1 MPCSRSLR
9 PCAYLFPARAH
20 PYLARNASSRKQER
34 EFAGPMD
41 FILLRSQVMK
51 MRVPLLLT
59 ALLLLAADAPKDDAK
74 KEQDKFQGTWKPV
87 SAERNGEKAAPE
99 AVEKLR
105 VLFAGDKLS
114 MKDSDQAAREVATFK
129 LDPAAKVKTI
139 DLMLTSGPEKG
150 KTSLGI
156 YAWDGDNMKLCIA
169 KPGSDRP
176 TEFGT
181 KAGSDQLLLVLK
193 KEK

>member
-1 MPCSRSLR
+1 
-9 PCAYLFPARAH
+9 
-20 PYLARNASSRKQER
+20 
-34 EFAGPMD
+34 MD

-51 MRVPLLLT
+51 MRLPLLLT
-59 ALLLLAADAPKDDAK
+59 ALLLLAADAPKEDAK

-87 SAERNGEKAAPE
+87 TAERNGENAAPE
-99 AVEKLR
+99 AMEKLR

-114 MKDSDQAAREVATFK
+114 MRDSDQGPREVATFK
-129 LDPAAKVKTI
+129 LDPAAKVKAI

-176 TEFGT
+176 TEFAT
-181 KAGSDQLLLVLK
+181 KTGSEQLLLVLK

>member
-1 MPCSRSLR
+1 M
-9 PCAYLFPARAH
+9 
-20 PYLARNASSRKQER
+20 
-34 EFAGPMD
+34 
-41 FILLRSQVMK
+41 
-51 MRVPLLLT
+51 
-59 ALLLLAADAPKDDAK
+59 
-74 KEQDKFQGTWKPV
+74 
-87 SAERNGEKAAPE
+87 
-99 AVEKLR
+99 EKLR

-129 LDPAAKVKTI
+129 LDPAAKVKAI

-156 YAWDGDNMKLCIA
+156 YAWDGDNLKLCIA

-176 TEFGT
+176 TEFAT
-181 KAGSDQLLLVLK
+181 KTGSEQLLLVLK